1 MPEGTKSLVLIVN
14 DPDAPD
20 PKAPKMTWIH
30 WVAYNISPT
39 VKGIEEGAAKRAM
52 PPGARE
58 GTTSW
63 KRTGCGG
70 SCPPIGRHRYFHT
83 LYALDVE
90 LPDVTNPTKAAL
102 EGAMGGHGVGHAEI
116 IGTYEKVRK

>member
-1 MPEGTKSLVLIVN
+1 MIVN
-14 DPDAPD
+14 DPDAPY

-30 WVAYNISPT
+30 WVAYTISPT
-39 VKGIEEGAAKRAM
+39 VKGIEEGAAKGAM

-58 GTTSW
+58 GATSW
-63 KRTGCGG
+63 KHTGCGG
-70 SCPPIGRHRYFHT
+70 PCPPIWRHRYFHK

-90 LPDVTNPTKAAL
+90 LPDVKNPTKAAL

-116 IGTYEKVRK
+116 IGIYEKARK

>member
-1 MPEGTKSLVLIVN
+1 MIVN
-14 DPDAPD
+14 DPDAPY

-30 WVAYNISPT
+30 WVAYTISPT
-39 VKGIEEGAAKRAM
+39 VKGIEEGAAKGAM

-58 GTTSW
+58 GATSL

-70 SCPPIGRHRYFHT
+70 PCPPIWRHRYFHK

-90 LPDVTNPTKAAL
+90 LPDVKNPTKAAI

-116 IGTYEKVRK
+116 IGIYEKARK